1 MLSLAIIILLVF
13 VIYQRL
19 TPSYRRRWIHIVSA
33 QELLGSAPSVQI
45 WLISDNCRIRSD
57 NAQHSVWL
65 QDQVG
70 GSAGR
75 PRARESL
82 FTELCSVE
90 VPTKFRGSFNIIWRR
105 CLLSLVPPLCLKIR
119 TKHGES
125 TWHQVACPPL
135 ALHWHPNF
143 RWTHILFKCPF
154 IHNSVLK
161 ERVRI

>member
-1 MLSLAIIILLVF
+1 M
-13 VIYQRL
+13 
-19 TPSYRRRWIHIVSA
+19 SA

-90 VPTKFRGSFNIIWRR
+90 VPTEFRGSFNI
-105 CLLSLVPPLCLKIR
+105 LFGGEGAYFYELSGRYYSIR
-119 TKHGES
+119 ATYIVK
-125 TWHQVACPPL
+125 
-135 ALHWHPNF
+135 F
-143 RWTHILFKCPF
+143 
-154 IHNSVLK
+154 
-161 ERVRI
+161 